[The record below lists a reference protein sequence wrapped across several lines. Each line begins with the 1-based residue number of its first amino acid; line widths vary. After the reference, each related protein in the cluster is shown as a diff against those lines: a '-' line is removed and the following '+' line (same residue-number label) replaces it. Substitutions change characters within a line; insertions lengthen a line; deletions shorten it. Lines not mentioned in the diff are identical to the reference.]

1 MVEPWF
7 MWDIPHVDD
16 LVQVASG
23 EILVITEVPYRF
35 STFELVR
42 RFLLANTYI
51 YIYIIYIY
59 VCM

>member
-51 YIYIIYIY
+51 
-59 VCM
+59 